1 MAKYSDRVSQA
12 GDRVLSLIGDAQ
24 GAVVKSVS
32 TVSEFVGS
40 VIPDLPALPLS
51 DAIPAPRELVD
62 ESFSFAERVLKQQ
75 KTYATDLVK
84 ATEPITSKVIANGKK
99 TKKAAAKTP
108 AATA

>member
-1 MAKYSDRVSQA
+1 MAKYSEYVSQA

-40 VIPDLPALPLS
+40 VIPDLPTLPLT

-62 ESFSFAERVLKQQ
+62 ESFGFAERVLKQQ
-75 KTYATDLVK
+75 KTYASDLVK
-84 ATEPITSKVIANGKK
+84 AVEPISTKIIPNGKK
-99 TKKAAAKTP
+99 KKAAAKAP
-108 AATA
+108 ATA